1 MTSSASSA
9 PATDA
14 ASRGPELS
22 AECRAL
28 ARYLTGRDPDPYVVA
43 RYQAGHYA
51 IPYRRAGARTPIDGA
66 LVLFA
71 SKGRIRSRIADAY
84 ARVFRPHGAL
94 RQKITLLLAILE
106 NAPATHREFTAGGK
120 GRATGVVAMAGA
132 LLGFGFCLVLGMLL
146 LGPAHLLL
154 SRAAPQ

>member
-1 MTSSASSA
+1 MTSSVSSPPSTEA
-9 PATDA
+9 VP
-14 ASRGPELS
+14 GPELS

-28 ARYLTGRDPDPYVVA
+28 SRYLTGRDPDAYVLA
-43 RYQAGHYA
+43 RYEAGHRT
-51 IPYRRAGARTPIDGA
+51 IPYRRAGRNPIDGA

-71 SKGRIRSRIADAY
+71 SKGPIRARIADAY

-106 NAPATHREFTAGGK
+106 NAPATHRRFTSGGS
-120 GRATGVVAMAGA
+120 GLAAAIWGIAGA
-132 LLGFGFCLVLGMLL
+132 LIGFGFSLLAGMLL

-154 SRAAPQ
+154 SRAAHR